1 MALKIR
7 VNRKSVE
14 SMTRQIA
21 NQLEGLIS
29 AGAVTVGSMLPSE
42 RTLADSLDVARNVV
56 RGSYDYLE
64 KAGLVQ
70 REGKAG
76 RRVKSK
82 TSRKKTS
89 PAKATRK
96 TSKKK

>member
-1 MALKIR
+1 MTLKIR

-21 NQLEGLIS
+21 NQLTSLIS
-29 AGAVTVGSMLPSE
+29 TGAMTVGSMLPSE
-42 RTLADSLDVARNVV
+42 RTLADSLGVARNVV

-70 REGKAG
+70 REGRAG
-76 RRVKSK
+76 RRVRTKSRRK
-82 TSRKKTS
+82 AAAKPTKKT
-89 PAKATRK
+89 AKKR
-96 TSKKK
+96 

>member
-21 NQLEGLIS
+21 DQLGSLIGNGVM
-29 AGAVTVGSMLPSE
+29 AVGSLLPSE
-42 RTLADSLDVARNVV
+42 RTLADSLGVARNVV

-64 KAGLVQ
+64 KSGLVQ
-70 REGKAG
+70 REGRAG
-76 RRVKSK
+76 RRVRSK
-82 TSRKKTS
+82 TSRKKTAVRAGKKT
-89 PAKATRK
+89 AKKR
-96 TSKKK
+96 

>member
-21 NQLEGLIS
+21 SQLEGLIS

-42 RTLADSLDVARNVV
+42 RTLADSLNVARNVV

-70 REGKAG
+70 REGRAG

-82 TSRKKTS
+82 TTRRKATKATKTSRKK
-89 PAKATRK
+89 
-96 TSKKK
+96 

>member
-1 MALKIR
+1 MTSKIR

-21 NQLEGLIS
+21 NQLTSLIS
-29 AGAVTVGSMLPSE
+29 TGAMAVGSMLPSE
-42 RTLADSLDVARNVV
+42 RTLADSLGVARNVV

-70 REGKAG
+70 REGRAG
-76 RRVKSK
+76 RRVRTRSN
-82 TSRKKTS
+82 RKKAA
-89 PAKATRK
+89 AKP
-96 TSKKK
+96 SKKTAKKR

>member
-7 VNRKSVE
+7 INRKSVD

-21 NQLEGLIS
+21 NQLESLI
-29 AGAVTVGSMLPSE
+29 GTGVVTVGSMLPSE
-42 RTLADSLDVARNVV
+42 RTLADSLSVARNVV

-64 KAGLVQ
+64 RAGLVQ
-70 REGKAG
+70 REGRAG

-82 TSRKKTS
+82 KSS
-89 PAKATRK
+89 RK
-96 TSKKK
+96 TSTKATKKTAKKK

>member
-1 MALKIR
+1 VAVKIR

-29 AGAVTVGSMLPSE
+29 TGAMAVGSMLPSE
-42 RTLADSLDVARNVV
+42 RTLATSLDVARNVV

-64 KAGLVQ
+64 RAGLVQ

-76 RRVKSK
+76 RRIKAKS
-82 TSRKKTS
+82 SRRRAAKPIKKL
-89 PAKATRK
+89 A
-96 TSKKK
+96 KKK

>member
-1 MALKIR
+1 VALKIR

-21 NQLEGLIS
+21 NQLENLIS

-42 RTLADSLDVARNVV
+42 RTLADSLNVARNVV

-64 KAGLVQ
+64 KAGMLQ
-70 REGKAG
+70 REGRAG

-82 TSRKKTS
+82 TSRKKTTT
-89 PAKATRK
+89 KATRK
-96 TSKKK
+96 ASKKK

>member
-7 VNRKSVE
+7 INRKSVE

-21 NQLEGLIS
+21 NQLGNLIGT
-29 AGAVTVGSMLPSE
+29 GAVAVGSLLPSE
-42 RTLADSLDVARNVV
+42 RTLAESLGVARNVV

-70 REGKAG
+70 REGRAG
-76 RRVKSK
+76 RRVRSK
-82 TSRKKTS
+82 LSRKKT
-89 PAKATRK
+89 TRK
-96 TSKKK
+96 TVRKSAKKR